1 MLEIV
6 VVDGEEV
13 VTTESIK
20 ADGAE
25 ASKRGLCFHCAA
37 FR

>member
-20 ADGAE
+20 ESTLIGAE
-25 ASKRGLCFHCAA
+25 VEKSKPR
-37 FR
+37 